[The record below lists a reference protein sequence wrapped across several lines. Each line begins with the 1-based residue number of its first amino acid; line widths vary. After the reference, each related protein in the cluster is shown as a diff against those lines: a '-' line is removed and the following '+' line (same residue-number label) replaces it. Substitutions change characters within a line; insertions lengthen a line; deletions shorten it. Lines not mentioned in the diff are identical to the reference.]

1 MYALLV
7 FCNQRTAN
15 AFCLLYSSSETIV
28 CAHQGLKYYFGII
41 ILYISGALYTFSK
54 DISYQ
59 SKCLLHSRAKKTEAQ
74 RKKQSKTVLD
84 LTWNNVP
91 MGEMAYSLWVLLSF
105 LSNHIVFPMTV
116 HKR

>member
-1 MYALLV
+1 MYALLL
-7 FCNQRTAN
+7 FCNQRTAT
-15 AFCLLYSSSETIV
+15 AFYLLYSSSKTIV
-28 CAHQGLKYYFGII
+28 CAYQGLKYHFGII

-59 SKCLLHSRAKKTEAQ
+59 SQCLLHSRAEKTEAQ

-91 MGEMAYSLWVLLSF
+91 VGELAYSPALF
-105 LSNHIVFPMTV
+105 LSNHIVFPRTV